1 MKLKPIGDRV
11 NVKGVECD
19 EVTARGILLPDTDQE
34 NPQRGVVL
42 SVGEVRVVDGE
53 SVPLDVS
60 EGDEVVY
67 SKYGGTEV
75 RLEGEDVLI
84 LSESDILA
92 KVDAA
97 KPAKKK
103 PTSKAKKPAGAKKK
117 K

>member
-11 NVKGVECD
+11 IVRGVEGD
-19 EVTARGILLPDTDQE
+19 EVTASGIVLPDTAQE
-34 NPQRGVVL
+34 KPQRGVVL
-42 SVGEVRVVDGE
+42 AVGDGRVVDGE
-53 SVPLDVS
+53 RVALEVS

-92 KVDAA
+92 KVDAN

-103 PTSKAKKPAGAKKK
+103 PTSKAKKPAGGKRKK
-117 K
+117 